1 MTSLT
6 NELFL
11 AKRVT
16 TRKLAKIAGSIISM
30 KFVMGDITQ
39 LKSRAIYEAI
49 ENKISW
55 DTEIDTKEIVWDLTT
70 GLDCPATGKGAVP

>member
-6 NELFL
+6 NELLL
-11 AKRVT
+11 AERVT

-39 LKSRAIYEAI
+39 LKSRTIYEAI

-55 DTEIDTKEIVWDLTT
+55 DTEIDTKKRNSV
-70 GLDCPATGKGAVP
+70 GLNYWT